1 MKKPITI
8 VLISISTLTIAG
20 YLVWESD
27 TFQKN
32 VYPKRYWKKYWLSN
46 INYLNNNIES
56 NKYNINEAEIE
67 IKRLSYENIL
77 NHDLEVFKNNKSA
90 LNLITDA
97 NNSLIYKWKTKIILS
112 IDKIESEENEL
123 KISKKELSKY
133 Q

>member
-32 VYPKRYWKKYWLSN
+32 VYPNRYWKKYWLSN

-67 IKRLSYENIL
+67 IKRLIYENIL

-97 NNSLIYKWKTKIILS
+97 NNSLIYKWKTKIILL
-112 IDKIESEENEL
+112 IDKIESDENEL
-123 KISKKELSKY
+123 KIAKEELSKY

>member
-1 MKKPITI
+1 MKKPTTI

-32 VYPKRYWKKYWLSN
+32 VYPNRYWKKHWLSN
-46 INYLNNNIES
+46 INYLNNNIAS

-67 IKRLSYENIL
+67 INRLSYENTL
-77 NHDLEVFKNNKSA
+77 NNYLELFKNNKSS
-90 LNLITDA
+90 LNSITDA
-97 NNSLIYKWKTKIILS
+97 NNSLIYKWKTIIILS
-112 IDKIESEENEL
+112 RDKIESYENEL
-123 KISKKELSKY
+123 KIAKEELSKY

>member
-32 VYPKRYWKKYWLSN
+32 VYPNRYWKKHWLSN
-46 INYLNNNIES
+46 INYLNNNIAS

-67 IKRLSYENIL
+67 INRLSYENTL
-77 NHDLEVFKNNKSA
+77 NNYLELFKNNKSD
-90 LNLITDA
+90 LNSIKDA
-97 NNSLIYKWKTKIILS
+97 NNSLIYKWKTIIILS
-112 IDKIESEENEL
+112 RDKIESYENEL
-123 KISKKELSKY
+123 KIAKEELSKY

>member
-32 VYPKRYWKKYWLSN
+32 VYPNRYWKKYWLSN
-46 INYLNNNIES
+46 INYLKNNIAS
-56 NKYNINEAEIE
+56 NKYNINEAKIE
-67 IKRLSYENIL
+67 IKRLSYENTL
-77 NHDLEVFKNNKSA
+77 NNYLEVFKNNKSS
-90 LNLITDA
+90 LNSITDA
-97 NNSLIYKWKTKIILS
+97 NYSLIYKWKTIIILS
-112 IDKIESEENEL
+112 RDKIESYENEL
-123 KISKKELSKY
+123 KIAKEELSKY

>member
-32 VYPKRYWKKYWLSN
+32 VYPNRYWKKFWLSN
-46 INYLNNNIES
+46 INYLNNNIAS

-97 NNSLIYKWKTKIILS
+97 NNSLIYKWKTVIILS
-112 IDKIESEENEL
+112 RDKIESDENEL
-123 KISKKELSKY
+123 KIAKEETSKY

>member
-1 MKKPITI
+1 MKKPTTI

-32 VYPKRYWKKYWLSN
+32 VYPNRYWKKHWLSN
-46 INYLNNNIES
+46 INYLNNNIAS

-67 IKRLSYENIL
+67 INRLSYENTL
-77 NHDLEVFKNNKSA
+77 NNYLELFKNNKSD
-90 LNLITDA
+90 LNPIKDA
-97 NNSLIYKWKTKIILS
+97 NNSLIYKWKTIIILS
-112 IDKIESEENEL
+112 RDKIESYENEL
-123 KISKKELSKY
+123 KIAKEELSKY

>member
-32 VYPKRYWKKYWLSN
+32 VYPNRYWKKHWLSN
-46 INYLNNNIES
+46 INYLNNNIAS

-67 IKRLSYENIL
+67 INRLSYENTL
-77 NHDLEVFKNNKSA
+77 NNYLELFKNNKSS
-90 LNLITDA
+90 LNSITDA
-97 NNSLIYKWKTKIILS
+97 NNSLIYKWKTIIILS
-112 IDKIESEENEL
+112 RDKIESYENEL
-123 KISKKELSKY
+123 KIAKEELSKY

>member
-32 VYPKRYWKKYWLSN
+32 VYPNRYWKKHWLSN
-46 INYLNNNIES
+46 INYLNNNIAS

-67 IKRLSYENIL
+67 INRLSYENTL
-77 NHDLEVFKNNKSA
+77 NNYLELFKNNKSD
-90 LNLITDA
+90 LNPIKDA
-97 NNSLIYKWKTKIILS
+97 NNSLIYKWKTIIILS
-112 IDKIESEENEL
+112 RDKIESYENEL
-123 KISKKELSKY
+123 KIAKEELSKY

>member
-32 VYPKRYWKKYWLSN
+32 VYPNRYWKKHWLSN
-46 INYLNNNIES
+46 INYLNNNIAS
-56 NKYNINEAEIE
+56 NKYNINEAEVE
-67 IKRLSYENIL
+67 INRLSYENTL
-77 NHDLEVFKNNKSA
+77 NNYLELFKNNKSD
-90 LNLITDA
+90 LNPIKDA
-97 NNSLIYKWKTKIILS
+97 NNSLIYKWKTIIILS
-112 IDKIESEENEL
+112 RDKIESYENEL
-123 KISKKELSKY
+123 KIAKEELSKY

>member
-1 MKKPITI
+1 MKKPTTI

-32 VYPKRYWKKYWLSN
+32 VYPNRYWKKYWLSN

-67 IKRLSYENIL
+67 IKRLIYENIL

-97 NNSLIYKWKTKIILS
+97 NNSLIYKWKTVIILS
-112 IDKIESEENEL
+112 RDKIESDENEL
-123 KISKKELSKY
+123 KIAKEETSKY

>member
-20 YLVWESD
+20 YLVWKSD

-32 VYPKRYWKKYWLSN
+32 VYPNRYWKKYWLSN

-67 IKRLSYENIL
+67 IKRLIYENIL

-97 NNSLIYKWKTKIILS
+97 NNSLIYKWKTKIILL
-112 IDKIESEENEL
+112 IDKIESDENEL
-123 KISKKELSKY
+123 KIAKEELSKY

>member
-32 VYPKRYWKKYWLSN
+32 VYPNRYWKKYWLSN

-67 IKRLSYENIL
+67 IKRLIYENIL

-97 NNSLIYKWKTKIILS
+97 NNSLIYKWKTVIILS
-112 IDKIESEENEL
+112 RDKIESDENEL
-123 KISKKELSKY
+123 KIAKEETSKY